1 MITFSDKI
9 LYTIPLLF
17 STILKRGG
25 FMDPF
30 LKMEMNID
38 NFSKSDLR
46 IYETIKADPEI
57 VPRNSIVDLAK
68 ICKVSQPSITRF
80 CQKLGFDKYADF
92 KFAIYSYAKIKTS
105 EKESSGNFNLPAIEN
120 YISLLK
126 DLDHIM
132 TKERLFE
139 LARCIFK
146 SKHIFTTGVGQSF
159 LPARLFEI
167 NLRKLGLYASS
178 VSYSEISDI
187 KEIVQ
192 KDDLIIVFSVRAS
205 KGALEVLYDSLDN
218 EFKAK
223 VLLITM
229 TQANKYKNKVDYM
242 AVLPPAVRNDYSL
255 RLESQVEFFVFVD
268 LLTSHLAL
276 LIDKEQHDTTL

>member
-1 MITFSDKI
+1 
-9 LYTIPLLF
+9 
-17 STILKRGG
+17 
-25 FMDPF
+25 MDPF
-30 LKMEMNID
+30 LKMEMNIE
-38 NFSKSDLR
+38 NFSKNDLR

-68 ICKVSQPSITRF
+68 VCKVSQPSITRF
-80 CQKLGFDKYADF
+80 CQKLGFEKYADF

-126 DLDHIM
+126 DLDNVM
-132 TKERLFE
+132 TKDRLFE
-139 LARCIFK
+139 IARCIGK
-146 SKHIFTTGVGQSF
+146 SKHIFTTGIGQSF

-178 VSYSEISDI
+178 VAYNEIEDI
-187 KEIVQ
+187 KELVQ
-192 KDDLIIVFSVRAS
+192 NDDLIIVFSVRAS
-205 KGALEVLYDSLDN
+205 NGVMEAIYDSLDHDL
-218 EFKAK
+218 KGK

-229 TQANKYKNKVDYM
+229 NQMNKYKNKVDYM
-242 AVLPPAVRNDYSL
+242 AVLPPAVRTDYSL

-276 LIDKEQHDTTL
+276 LMNREKENLD